1 MTWMQVEKVIFFP
14 DCNLQLTAS
23 QLRTWAV
30 EKPFADSGDNRTSRQ
45 KPAMLLSSDMPTDK
59 SIPDARRC
67 LCYDTSESAISEH
80 PRTGVSQ
87 CQRRHN
93 SRPRCTFRGRGK
105 RLAGCPPVLPPE
117 LQARPSSRPLSVPS
131 AREPPAFSAARVS
144 AGFDHSYGGNTHVQ
158 DIRPETS
165 SDSARKTA
173 LWKLQPI
180 CLRKQKSHRRC
191 RLLLKKVYI

>member
-1 MTWMQVEKVIFFP
+1 M
-14 DCNLQLTAS
+14 
-23 QLRTWAV
+23 

-117 LQARPSSRPLSVPS
+117 LQARPSSRPLSVRS

-165 SDSARKTA
+165 SDSARKHCGSFSRYVCESKKAIGVADCCLKMCTSEA
-173 LWKLQPI
+173 LTRNVSVGIEQ
-180 CLRKQKSHRRC
+180 RQR
-191 RLLLKKVYI
+191 